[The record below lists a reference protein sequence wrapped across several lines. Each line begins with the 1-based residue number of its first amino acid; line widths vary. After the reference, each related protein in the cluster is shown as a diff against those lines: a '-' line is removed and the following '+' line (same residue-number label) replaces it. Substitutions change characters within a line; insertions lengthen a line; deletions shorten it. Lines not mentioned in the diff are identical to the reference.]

1 MDDFE
6 YVMPCK
12 KCGYQTVQGDQC
24 GNCGKCSESILTP
37 FGTSFT
43 VSQIGD
49 HVDDDFSGKHVTKSD
64 QYLETVT
71 STVGDY
77 IERALESNSCISEI
91 QEHESLDQLTVSCA
105 DETVCA
111 RFSIDFPLSVCR
123 IITEN
128 ISALERHVLPL
139 SGIYY
144 FEAGY
149 DVIPEGCKL
158 ACPEQ
163 ACSFKG
169 TKASFLR

>member
-24 GNCGKCSESILTP
+24 GNCGKGSESIITP
-37 FGTSFT
+37 SETLFT

-49 HVDDDFSGKHVTKSD
+49 HVDDYFSAKNVTNSGHH
-64 QYLETVT
+64 LETAT
-71 STVGDY
+71 SAVGDY
-77 IERALESNSCISEI
+77 IERAPESNSFISEAP
-91 QEHESLDQLTVSCA
+91 ENGSLDPLTVSYA

-111 RFSIDFPLSVCR
+111 RFSIGFPLSVCR
-123 IITEN
+123 IITQN
-128 ISALERHVLPL
+128 ICELERHVLPL

-163 ACSFKG
+163 ACSFQG
-169 TKASFLR
+169 TEASFLR